1 MTGSATVMYDAP
13 GPKARAVNRIIAVAF
28 TAFVGAAAAWVIWTL
43 VANEQLTAEKWSP
56 FLRLDTWTTYI
67 LPGLLGTIT
76 AAALSIVFALV
87 LGAMLGIGRLSDHR
101 AVRWISSALVEFFRA
116 IPVLILMVFS
126 YYLYGQ
132 QAIFPSEY
140 LAFAAVVTGLS
151 LYNGSVIAEI
161 LRSGIQSLPTGQ
173 SEAAVALGMRK
184 SQMMR
189 LILLPQ
195 SIAAMLPAL
204 ISQMVIALKDSALG
218 YAFGY
223 IEVVRSGIR
232 SASYYGNYLPALVV
246 VAVIMILINFALSSL
261 ATNIERQL
269 REGRKKKSLLEV
281 PHAQPEPGLVT
292 KDLLETRGV
301 DPAHKDLR
309 QDYGE

>member
-1 MTGSATVMYDAP
+1 MSDTATVMYDAP
-13 GPKARAVNRIIAVAF
+13 GPKARALNRIITLGF
-28 TAFVGAAAAWVIWTL
+28 AALVIALAAWVIWTL
-43 VANEQLTAEKWSP
+43 AANEQLTSEKWSP
-56 FLRLDTWTTYI
+56 FLHLDTWTTYI
-67 LPGLLGTIT
+67 LPGLLGTVS

-87 LGAMLGIGRLSDHR
+87 LGAVLGIGRLSEHR
-101 AVRWISSALVEFFRA
+101 GVRWISGALVEFFRA
-116 IPVLILMVFS
+116 IPVLILMIFA

-132 QAIFPSEY
+132 QAIFPSQY
-140 LAFAAVVTGLS
+140 LAFTAVVTGLT

-161 LRSGIQSLPTGQ
+161 LRSGIESLPRGQ
-173 SEAAVALGMRK
+173 SEAAVALGLRK

-246 VAVIMILINFALSSL
+246 VAVIMIAINFALSSL
-261 ATNIERQL
+261 ATKIERQL
-269 REGRKKKSLLEV
+269 REGRKKKSLIEV
-281 PHAQPEPGLVT
+281 PHAQPEPGSAT
-292 KDLLETRGV
+292 
-301 DPAHKDLR
+301 KDLR
-309 QDYGE
+309 QDHGE

>member
-13 GPKARAVNRIIAVAF
+13 GPKARALHRIFAVAF
-28 TAFVGAAAAWVIWTL
+28 AVVVGAVAAWIIWTL

-56 FLRLDTWTTYI
+56 FLRLNTWTTYI
-67 LPGLLGTIT
+67 LPGLFGTIS
-76 AAALSIVFALV
+76 AAALSIVFALA
-87 LGAMLGIGRLSDHR
+87 LGAVLGIGRLSEHR

-132 QAIFPSEY
+132 QAVFPSEY

-161 LRSGIQSLPTGQ
+161 LRSGIQSLPKGQ
-173 SEAAVALGMRK
+173 SEAAVALGMHK

-246 VAVIMILINFALSSL
+246 VAVIMIVINFALSSL
-261 ATNIERQL
+261 ATKVERQL
-269 REGRKKKSLLEV
+269 REGRRKKSL
-281 PHAQPEPGLVT
+281 G
-292 KDLLETRGV
+292 
-301 DPAHKDLR
+301 KDLR

>member
-13 GPKARAVNRIIAVAF
+13 GPKARALHRIIAVAF
-28 TAFVGAAAAWVIWTL
+28 AVVVGAVAAWIIWTL

-56 FLRLDTWTTYI
+56 FLRLNTWTTYI
-67 LPGLLGTIT
+67 LPGLFGTIS
-76 AAALSIVFALV
+76 AAALSIVFALA
-87 LGAMLGIGRLSDHR
+87 LGAVLGIGRLSEHR

-132 QAIFPSEY
+132 QAVFPSEY

-161 LRSGIQSLPTGQ
+161 LRSGIQSLPKGQ

-246 VAVIMILINFALSSL
+246 VAVIMIVINFALSSL
-261 ATNIERQL
+261 ATKVERQL
-269 REGRKKKSLLEV
+269 REGWRKKS
-281 PHAQPEPGLVT
+281 PG
-292 KDLLETRGV
+292 
-301 DPAHKDLR
+301 KDLR

>member
-28 TAFVGAAAAWVIWTL
+28 TVLVGAAAAWVIWTL

-67 LPGLLGTIT
+67 LPGLFGTIT
-76 AAALSIVFALV
+76 AAALSIVFALI
-87 LGAMLGIGRLSDHR
+87 LGAVLGIGRLSEHR
-101 AVRWISSALVEFFRA
+101 AVRWISSTLVEFFRA

-161 LRSGIQSLPTGQ
+161 LRSGIQSLPKGQ

-281 PHAQPEPGLVT
+281 PHAQPEPGLVN